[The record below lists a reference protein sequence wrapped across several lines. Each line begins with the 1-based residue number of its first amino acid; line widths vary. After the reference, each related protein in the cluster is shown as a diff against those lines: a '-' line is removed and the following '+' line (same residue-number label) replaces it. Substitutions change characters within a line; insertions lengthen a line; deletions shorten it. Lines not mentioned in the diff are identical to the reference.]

1 MKTQQITSRFDGR
14 VLYEYEANSVSG
26 ALQEAVKSCAYL
38 DDANLAGANLARA
51 YLVRANLADANLAG
65 AKINW
70 QSHDM
75 IAEILRCAA
84 GDNVQRRS
92 VAGLV
97 LVSRDWCWD
106 QFLTIEHSELE
117 WALAELRKWVQDSDD
132 APEVLWSVRR
142 GIST

>member
-1 MKTQQITSRFDGR
+1 
-14 VLYEYEANSVSG
+14 
-26 ALQEAVKSCAYL
+26 
-38 DDANLAGANLARA
+38 
-51 YLVRANLADANLAG
+51 
-65 AKINW
+65 
-70 QSHDM
+70 M

-117 WALAELRKWVQDSDD
+117 WALAELRKWVQNSDD